1 MLYTYFDM
9 QSAALGPMRAMTQL
23 TKTYFN
29 NPLFPLS
36 QTYMG
41 KIMAA
46 SADVIEGVIRH
57 RGKPEWGFQA
67 IHREDGIHPIDLAR
81 IDHRPFGDLIRFKC
95 DLAKSPKKILLVS
108 PMSGHFATLLRGTV
122 KTLVEHHEV
131 YVTDW
136 TDASKVP
143 ASDGEFGLDEYIEY
157 LIDYMKLLG
166 PDLHVI
172 AVCQPA
178 PLVLAAVSI
187 LAANDDPAQPST
199 MTLMGGPID
208 PGAAE
213 TEVTKLADSKSLS
226 WFKDN
231 LTATV
236 PLQYEGS
243 SRRVYPGFLQLAAFI
258 SMNSMRHVDAHM
270 QHFNNLIK
278 GDGDSAESHKKFYDE
293 YLSVMDVTAEFYL
306 DTIQHIFQERSLPNG
321 TMTWKG
327 QLVDPSKIK
336 KTALLTVE
344 GELDDISAPGQTEA
358 AHEMCSSLAKNKH
371 KNHVEAGVGHY
382 GIFNGRK
389 WRESVSVVINDFI
402 EKHHPKAKK

>member
-1 MLYTYFDM
+1 M
-9 QSAALGPMRAMTQL
+9 QRAAMGPMRAMAQL

-29 NPLFPLS
+29 NPLFPVS

-46 SADVIEGVIRH
+46 SADVFEGVIRH

-67 IHREDGIHPIDLAR
+67 IQRDDAIHPIDLAR
-81 IDHRPFGDLIRFKC
+81 VDHKAFADLIRFKC
-95 DLAKSPKKILLVS
+95 DLATDPKKVLVVA

-122 KTLVEHHEV
+122 KTLVEKHEV

-136 TDASKVP
+136 KDASKVP
-143 ASDGEFGLDEYIEY
+143 SSEGEFGLEEYIEY
-157 LIDYMKLLG
+157 LIDYMRLLG

-172 AVCQPA
+172 AICQPA
-178 PLVLAAVSI
+178 PLVLAAISV
-187 LAANDDPAQPST
+187 LAANDDPAQPCS
-199 MTLMGGPID
+199 MTLMGGPVD

-213 TEVTKLADSKSLS
+213 TEVTKFASSKPLS

-231 LTATV
+231 LTTSV
-236 PLQYEGS
+236 PLQHEGS
-243 SRRVYPGFLQLAAFI
+243 GRRVYPGFLQLSAFL
-258 SMNSMRHVDAHM
+258 SMNSTRHINAHM
-270 QHFNNLIK
+270 DHYNDLIK
-278 GDGDSAESHKKFYDE
+278 GDGDSADSHKKFYDE

-306 DTIQHIFQERSLPNG
+306 DTIEHIFHRRSLSNG
-321 TMTWKG
+321 TLTWKG
-327 QLVDPSKIK
+327 QKVDPSKIK

-358 AHEMCSSLAKNKH
+358 AHQMCSSLAKNKH
-371 KNHVEAGVGHY
+371 HNHVEAGVGHY

-389 WRESVSVVINDFI
+389 WRDNISLVINDFI
-402 EKHHPKAKK
+402 DKHHRKPQN

>member
-1 MLYTYFDM
+1 MLYTFFDM
-9 QSAALGPMRAMTQL
+9 QRAALGPMRAMTEL

-29 NPLFPLS
+29 NPLFPMS

-46 SADVIEGVIRH
+46 SADVVEGVIRH

-67 IHREDGIHPIDLAR
+67 IKKDDGIHPIDLAR
-81 IDHRPFGDLIRFKC
+81 IDHKPFADLIRFKC
-95 DLAKSPKKILLVS
+95 DLAKDPKKILLVA

-122 KTLVEHHEV
+122 QTLVQDHEV
-131 YVTDW
+131 YITDW
-136 TDASKVP
+136 KDASKVP
-143 ASDGEFGLDEYIEY
+143 SEEGDFGLDEYIQY

-187 LAANDDPAQPST
+187 LAANDDPSQPTT
-199 MTLMGGPID
+199 MTLMGGPVD

-226 WFKDN
+226 WFKSN
-231 LTATV
+231 LTTSV
-236 PLQYEGS
+236 PLHHEGS
-243 SRRVYPGFLQLAAFI
+243 GRRVYPGFLQLAAFI
-258 SMNSMRHVDAHM
+258 SMNSARHVNAHM
-270 QHFNNLIK
+270 QHYDNLIK
-278 GDGDSAESHKKFYDE
+278 GDGDSTENHNKFYDE

-306 DTIQHIFQERSLPNG
+306 ETIEHVFQSRSLPCG
-321 TMTWKG
+321 TMVWKG
-327 QLVDPSKIK
+327 QKVDPSKIK

-358 AHEMCSSLAKNKH
+358 SHKMCSSLAKNKH
-371 KNHVEAGVGHY
+371 HNHVEKDVGHY

-389 WRESVSVVINDFI
+389 WRDNISKVINDFI
-402 EKHHPKAKK
+402 DKHHPKSKS